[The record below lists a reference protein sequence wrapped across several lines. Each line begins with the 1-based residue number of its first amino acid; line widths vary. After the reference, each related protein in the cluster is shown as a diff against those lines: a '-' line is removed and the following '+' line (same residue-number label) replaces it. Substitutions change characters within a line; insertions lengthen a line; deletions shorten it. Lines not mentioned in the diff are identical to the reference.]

1 MIGNEDNLSSE
12 EDDSDWEKEEEEIV
26 DKIKKTYTLEQFM
39 ECPKTKKWL
48 EDDHYQKF
56 LDSCGKEASLF
67 YEGERKIYRSQMSS
81 LFKFDTDGC
90 MGGELSSIIY
100 NNIVKDY
107 NLEMFYEDA
116 SLVGPLKTYLKKK
129 EEEGNKKCIR
139 APKNAT
145 RKFNWATKTYD

>member
-1 MIGNEDNLSSE
+1 MDLANLT
-12 EDDSDWEKEEEEIV
+12 SDEEEIDEDV
-26 DKIKKTYTLEQFM
+26 LEEERIENIKQNYTLEQFM

-48 EDDHYQKF
+48 EEDHYQKF

-129 EEEGNKKCIR
+129 EEEGQKKCIYV
-139 APKNAT
+139 PKSAT